1 MIAKWRW
8 ILGQLGQQMW
18 VRSTLFAV
26 LGIFTALISVKLD
39 PFIPVAISASIGA
52 DAVFQV
58 LNILASSM
66 LAVTTFSLSV
76 MVTSL
81 GAATSNATPRATRL
95 LVRDPTSQNV
105 LSIFLGTFLYSLVGI
120 VALNTGYYSDRG
132 RFILFVVTI
141 GVIGVVVFAILR
153 WIDHLSHLGR
163 VGDTT
168 KRVEDATAE
177 AISIHVATPFLGGA
191 NLTPDMLEAAQGSD
205 RVFPDTTGYIAYIDM
220 NGLQETASEHGV
232 DIYLLA
238 LPGTFAY
245 PALPLAALRPHPD
258 GTDKHKAKDKQKL
271 EKAIR
276 KAFTIGTERSFNQD
290 PRFGLCVLAEI
301 ASRALSPGINDPGTA
316 IEVIGRGVRLLQP
329 LLGPGRER
337 KSKDIVCTNVF
348 APPIAAEDALSDFFT
363 PIARDG
369 AAILEV
375 QIRLQKALLA
385 LCEMGDAEARHAA
398 KLQSREALQRAEAAL
413 VLEPEKERLRII
425 AQRIDRLAE

>member
-1 MIAKWRW
+1 MIAKWRG

-26 LGIFTALISVKLD
+26 LGIFTALVAVKLD
-39 PFIPVAISASIGA
+39 PFIPVEVSASIGA

-132 RFILFVVTI
+132 RFILFVVAI

-177 AISIHVATPFLGGA
+177 AISIHVATPYLGGA
-191 NLTPDMLEAAQGSD
+191 HLTPDMLEDAGDSE

-220 NGLQETASEHGV
+220 NSLQETASEHGV

-238 LPGTFAY
+238 LPGTFAD
-245 PALPLAALRPHPD
+245 PALPLAALKPNAAGR
-258 GTDKHKAKDKQKL
+258 GKDKQTL

-276 KAFTIGTERSFNQD
+276 NAFTIGTERSFNQD

-316 IEVIGRGVRLLQP
+316 IDVIGRGIRLLHP
-329 LLGPGRER
+329 LLAPGRER
-337 KSKDIVCTNVF
+337 DSKDIACTNVF
-348 APPIAAEDALSDFFT
+348 APRIAAEDAFSDFFT

-369 AAILEV
+369 AAIVEV

-398 KLQSREALQRAEAAL
+398 KQQSKEALARAEGAL
-413 VLEPEKERLRII
+413 TLEADKQRLRDI
-425 AQRIDRLAE
+425 AQRVAEL

>member
-1 MIAKWRW
+1 
-8 ILGQLGQQMW
+8 MW

-26 LGIFTALISVKLD
+26 LGIFTALVAVKLD
-39 PFIPVAISASIGA
+39 PFIPVEVSASTGA

-105 LSIFLGTFLYSLVGI
+105 LLIFLGTFLYSLVGI

-177 AISIHVATPFLGGA
+177 AIAIHVATPYLGGA
-191 NLTPDMLEAAQGSD
+191 HLTPDMLEDASD
-205 RVFPDTTGYIAYIDM
+205 SERVFPDTTGYIAYVDM
-220 NGLQETASEHGV
+220 NSLQETASEHGV

-245 PALPLAALRPHPD
+245 PALPLAALAPHPESKGRD
-258 GTDKHKAKDKQKL
+258 KDKQEL
-271 EKAIR
+271 EKTIR
-276 KAFTIGTERSFNQD
+276 KAFSIGTERSFNQD

-316 IEVIGRGVRLLQP
+316 IDVIGRGIRILHP
-329 LLGPGRER
+329 LLAPGREHDSR
-337 KSKDIVCTNVF
+337 DIACSNVF
-348 APPIAAEDALSDFFT
+348 APPIAAEDAFSDFFT

-369 AAILEV
+369 AAIVEV

-398 KLQSREALQRAEAAL
+398 KQQSKEALLRAEAD
-413 VLEPEKERLRII
+413 KQRLRDV
-425 AQRIDRLAE
+425 AQRVAEL